1 MKNKDVIAILKMFDP
16 EMEVCIFDYKKTLN
30 STDLDE
36 SALDGI
42 YADLNFYE
50 VTGETKDFLAI
61 SFDSGE
67 DIG

>member
-30 STDLDE
+30 STDLNE

-42 YADLNFYE
+42 YADFDFYE

-67 DIG
+67 DID